1 MESAVRLSS
10 DGCAIVIVMPTVDC
24 VSVIPTQIPT
34 RPIWLNFEAID
45 ARCAELGAT
54 SDAERAHLLRT
65 TPSSLSRWRR
75 GVMDITLARA
85 AELAEAIGL
94 TLHDIVA
101 ASPRPS
107 PPPAPPK
114 PPAGPGSPKPPAGP
128 KHDGMRAAA

>member
-1 MESAVRLSS
+1 MTYKGHTTTARPHRDRTVTAPGLS
-10 DGCAIVIVMPTVDC
+10 DGCAIVIVMSTIDC
-24 VSVIPTQIPT
+24 VSATPRQ
-34 RPIWLNFEAID
+34 IWLDFGAID

-54 SDAERAHLLRT
+54 SDVERARLLRT

-75 GVMDITLARA
+75 GVMDITLSRA

-107 PPPAPPK
+107 RPY
-114 PPAGPGSPKPPAGP
+114 GG
-128 KHDGMRAAA
+128 DG

>member
-1 MESAVRLSS
+1 MST
-10 DGCAIVIVMPTVDC
+10 IDC
-24 VSVIPTQIPT
+24 VSVISN
-34 RPIWLNFEAID
+34 RPIWLDFEAID

-54 SDAERAHLLRT
+54 SDAERARLLRT

-75 GVMDITLARA
+75 GVMDITLSRA

-107 PPPAPPK
+107 RPY
-114 PPAGPGSPKPPAGP
+114 GG
-128 KHDGMRAAA
+128 DG

>member
-1 MESAVRLSS
+1 MESSERLSY
-10 DGCAIVIVMPTVDC
+10 DGCAIVIVMSTVDC
-24 VSVIPTQIPT
+24 VNATRS
-34 RPIWLNFEAID
+34 RPIWLDFEAID

-101 ASPRPS
+101 VSPRPS
-107 PPPAPPK
+107 PPPR
-114 PPAGPGSPKPPAGP
+114 GVR
-128 KHDGMRAAA
+128 DNLED